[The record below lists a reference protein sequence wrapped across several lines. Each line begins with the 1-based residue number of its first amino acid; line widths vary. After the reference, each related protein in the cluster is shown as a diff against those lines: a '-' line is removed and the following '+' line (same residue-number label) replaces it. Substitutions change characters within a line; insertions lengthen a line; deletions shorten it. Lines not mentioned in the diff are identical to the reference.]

1 MPTKF
6 SNAHLNQAYG
16 YQSRPS
22 HQVNALAKSTVYFT
36 SFFLGATSFAE
47 VTQAQAVEALENGVS
62 YFHSISNRGGYVYFV
77 TPDLSRR
84 WGEGVLDTNTIEVQ
98 PPGTPAVGMALLN
111 AYRATGSSIAL
122 KAARDAARALIIG
135 QNDLGG
141 WQHTIRLDRPT
152 GKMVSFDDDQTQS
165 AVSFLMALDQEVDD
179 HDLSSSVSK
188 ALSLMKTSQL
198 KNGGW
203 PHRYPAEGNYHDFA
217 TFNDEGIN
225 DCIRVMIEA
234 DRYYKRDD
242 YSDVLKKAGRFLLI
256 SQLPPPQPGWA
267 QQYNEF
273 LQPAWARSFEPPSVC
288 PSVTLNNI
296 NTLLDLHIHLGRNEY
311 LEAIPDSLGWIESI
325 RLPNGQWARFVEL
338 YTGKPLYYD
347 RGRIRVESL
356 EELSEERRLGYGYQV
371 DLQGK
376 LDSVKQRYRR
386 IVELGREAYLDRSER
401 KPSAENLGK
410 NISQLSAK
418 VSAII
423 DSQESSGAWITKND
437 RFKKRKP
444 GQLWQGEYEV
454 LDRIS
459 SRVFINNVDT
469 LCEYAR
475 LLDSRIE

>member
-1 MPTKF
+1 M
-6 SNAHLNQAYG
+6 SI
-16 YQSRPS
+16 PS
-22 HQVNALAKSTVYFT
+22 KVPIYILLAFAISA
-36 SFFLGATSFAE
+36 SSAE
-47 VTQAQAVEALENGVS
+47 VTRTQAVTALARGID
-62 YFHSISNRGGYVYFV
+62 YFHSLSNRGGYVYYV

-84 WGEGVLDTNTIEVQ
+84 WGKGVLDTNTIEVQ

-111 AYRATGSSIAL
+111 AHQATGSSIAL
-122 KAARDAARALIIG
+122 KAARDAAQALIIG

-141 WQHTIRLDRPT
+141 WQHTIRFDRPT
-152 GKMVSFDDDQTQS
+152 SKMVSFDDDQTQS
-165 AVSFLMALDQEVDD
+165 AISFLMALDQEVDD

-188 ALSLMKTSQL
+188 ALSLMKISQL

-234 DRYYKRDD
+234 DRYYKRDNHA
-242 YSDVLKKAGRFLLI
+242 DVLKKAGRFLLI

-267 QQYNEF
+267 QQYNDF

-296 NTLLDLHIHLGRNEY
+296 NTLLDLHIHLGRSEY
-311 LEAIPDSLGWIESI
+311 LEVIPDSLHWIESI
-325 RLPNGQWARFVEL
+325 RLPNGQWARFTEL

-356 EELSEERRLGYGYQV
+356 EELSEERRLGYGYQM

-376 LDSVKQRYRR
+376 LESVKHRYRQ
-386 IVELGREAYLDRSER
+386 IVELGREAYLDQSEK
-401 KPSAENLGK
+401 KPSTKNLEN
-410 NISQLSAK
+410 NISQLSFK

-423 DSQESSGAWITKND
+423 ASQESSGAWITKNE
-437 RFKKRKP
+437 RFKKREP

-459 SRVFINNVDT
+459 SRVFIDNVDT
-469 LCEYAR
+469 LCDCVR
-475 LLDSRIE
+475 LLDYRN